1 MSLVVQYGPTHR
13 NAQPLKS
20 SLESVAINV
29 AFRRQYGRLSSE
41 PFHDFVESL
50 KIGTRF
56 PVGKKFVHL
65 QSGQV

>member
-1 MSLVVQYGPTHR
+1 LCNTGQHKNIVWNLLPSTWHFIASKGW
-13 NAQPLKS
+13 
-20 SLESVAINV
+20 
-29 AFRRQYGRLSSE
+29 LSSA